1 MLYAYVISELFPKKE
16 NEIDSLHDDFNDV
29 LQIRMASIHSNKS
42 SAKSSKINWFEETIP
57 LENKFS
63 NNSGKSV
70 EDHILS
76 MRKDN
81 TQTNMQE
88 TQKYV

>member
-16 NEIDSLHDDFNDV
+16 NEIDSLHDDFNDA

-63 NNSGKSV
+63 NNSSKSI

-76 MRKDN
+76 MKKDI

-88 TQKYV
+88 IQKYV